1 VRAPTPSGRG
11 AFHALAPRLRQVA
24 WPNRFKAGP
33 IDKYD
38 DSSNPEEFI
47 QVYHTTIETAGGDDQ
62 INANYLPKTL
72 TDVARYWLINLPKGT
87 IYN

>member
-1 VRAPTPSGRG
+1 
-11 AFHALAPRLRQVA
+11 LAPRLRQVA
-24 WPNRFKAGP
+24 WPNRFKPGP